1 MCDKKVKVNLFVKK
15 IKLKF
20 RLIEKEIETKNKMH
34 YKKKKKMPLP
44 KWTLE
49 MREQW
54 SIVLI
59 LSSRKSIVYKS

>member
-15 IKLKF
+15 IKLKV
-20 RLIEKEIETKNKMH
+20 RLFEKDIETKNKMH